1 MLHFEQTH
9 AASWLFGLCVV
20 CRLSGTGPGSSHEHM
35 SMTSECVILRFP
47 AISDSDIRTSIVSF
61 DCVEE
66 RLAMWRKSGKGEPS
80 SLAAEHRLLRALTF
94 LLSPLN
100 DGRLAETQI
109 MSWRLEADG

>member
-1 MLHFEQTH
+1 MLHLEQTH

-20 CRLSGTGPGSSHEHM
+20 CRLSGRGPESSHGHM
-35 SMTSECVILRFP
+35 SMTSGCVILRFP
-47 AISDSDIRTSIVSF
+47 AISDSDIQTSIVSF

-66 RLAMWRKSGKGEPS
+66 CLAMWRKSGKDEPS
-80 SLAAEHRLLRALTF
+80 SLAAEHRLLSALTF

-109 MSWRLEADG
+109 MPGRLEADG